1 MAPKAVSPKSGAGK
15 TNPFKVGDR
24 AVHPAHGVGMI
35 IGIET
40 RDIGGTKRE
49 FYILETTD
57 RGRKNKVMVAT
68 ESAVRLGLRPTIS
81 PKDAKKVFE
90 VLRTN
95 EIAVKAQPWNRRQRE
110 YSQML
115 NSGSP
120 FEVAKVLRDLYRVK
134 ASKELS
140 VGERRLLEHAQAL
153 VVSELSIA
161 QKSDAA
167 TIEQEIATIFAA

>member
-1 MAPKAVSPKSGAGK
+1 MASKAVVPKPGA
-15 TNPFKVGDR
+15 FKVGDR
-24 AVHPAHGVGMI
+24 AVHPSHGVGMI
-35 IGIET
+35 IGIEL
-40 RDIGGTKRE
+40 RDIGGTKHE

-68 ESAVRLGLRPTIS
+68 ESAERHGLRKTIS
-81 PKDAKKVFE
+81 PKDAIKVYE
-90 VLRTN
+90 VLRTK
-95 EIAVKAQPWNRRQRE
+95 ETAVKAQPWNRRQRE

-134 ASKELS
+134 GSKELS
-140 VGERRLLEHAQAL
+140 VGERRLLEQALAL
-153 VVSELSIA
+153 VVAELAIA

-167 TIEQEIATIFAA
+167 AIEQEIATIFAS